1 MNALAV
7 MPCTCSPTR
16 VVMTVTPVANMPSV
30 RRNST
35 EGSASRPAA
44 ASSCSTGGE
53 SSKKNDSPMP
63 SGAPAIES
71 PCIERSN
78 SLGGSIA
85 RILTLPASP

>member
-16 VVMTVTPVANMPSV
+16 VVITVTPVANIPSV

-35 EGSASRPAA
+35 AGSASEPAA
-44 ASSCSTGGE
+44 ASICSGGGAT
-53 SSKKNDSPMP
+53 SKNDSPIP

-71 PCIERSN
+71 PCMDRSN
-78 SLGGSIA
+78 SLGGSIDP
-85 RILTLPASP
+85 ILTLRPGER